1 MTALLELK
9 QRIKNLYSQYE
20 IYILPVLRF
29 VLAMVYF
36 IWINTNMGYMKQI
49 DNIFIVLILALI
61 CSILPSGVMIFV
73 GFALMVAHGYALGIE
88 VAGFML
94 VLILF
99 MAILFLRFSS
109 DNNLVLVFTP
119 LSFGFSVP
127 TLLPIGSGL
136 LCNAFS
142 ALPAGCGVIIYYF
155 IRFIRVQHKLLEN
168 PDVAIADKLKLL
180 TDGIVQNWGMWITVI
195 AFIAVIL
202 LVNLIRTRSFDYA
215 WRIAIIA
222 GGVVYVLM
230 IIAGGF
236 YFRLDIDVVT
246 LIIYT
251 VISVVIGLL
260 LEFFVFGGDYT
271 RTERLEYEDDEYYYY
286 VKAVPKMSVAAPEKM
301 VKRINER
308 RNPDE
313 KESEEIRR
321 RAPKRTDERKNMKK
335 RQTEKETKK
344 NSGTPR
350 NTRVPANTDELLLAK
365 SLQDEL
371 DIQDIVKRELEE
383 H

>member
-49 DNIFIVLILALI
+49 DNIFIVQILALI
-61 CSILPSGVMIFV
+61 CSFLPSGVMIFV

-202 LVNLIRTRSFDYA
+202 LVNLIRTRSFDSFTSLDKYP
-215 WRIAIIA
+215 IILKFGSPLLISTCIFTICPSIPCIIA
-222 GGVVYVLM
+222 LKTSAT
-230 IIAGGF
+230 I
-236 YFRLDIDVVT
+236 
-246 LIIYT
+246 
-251 VISVVIGLL
+251 
-260 LEFFVFGGDYT
+260 VFAPSTCYNN
-271 RTERLEYEDDEYYYY
+271 
-286 VKAVPKMSVAAPEKM
+286 VKFC
-301 VKRINER
+301 N
-308 RNPDE
+308 
-313 KESEEIRR
+313 
-321 RAPKRTDERKNMKK
+321 
-335 RQTEKETKK
+335 
-344 NSGTPR
+344 
-350 NTRVPANTDELLLAK
+350 
-365 SLQDEL
+365 
-371 DIQDIVKRELEE
+371 
-383 H
+383 